1 MAEGGS
7 SREWYLSEE
16 LTQEILDA
24 AAARY
29 KCAQRRFPE
38 DRILRVGYGRLPP
51 ESRRE
56 VEGDTRSQ
64 TGTEAVETMMVDVAR
79 DRSGPKIPVSTLG
92 HISREQEEHEAGEAL
107 MPVSGTDSSMSMVE
121 VKNIPEVVAEKKG
134 SHWAEY
140 ADKRVES
147 PLPPQSGNRS
157 IRREPS
163 TLDTDLPLG
172 LLEAYEKP
180 SSFSHSLAGQPGH
193 RWNRRYTPG
202 TSVHER
208 RQIGSAVNLKRRVM
222 ACNSR
227 LFPTI
232 FRER

>member
-38 DRILRVGYGRLPP
+38 DRVLERGR
-51 ESRRE
+51 RF
-56 VEGDTRSQ
+56 
-64 TGTEAVETMMVDVAR
+64 
-79 DRSGPKIPVSTLG
+79 LG
-92 HISREQEEHEAGEAL
+92 R
-107 MPVSGTDSSMSMVE
+107 DSSVSMVE
-121 VKNIPEVVAEKKG
+121 VKNIPEVVAEKRG
-134 SHWAEY
+134 SHRDGY

-147 PLPPQSGNRS
+147 PSPPQNGNRS

-180 SSFSHSLAGQPGH
+180 SSFSYSLAGTLQEP
-193 RWNRRYTPG
+193 
-202 TSVHER
+202 
-208 RQIGSAVNLKRRVM
+208 
-222 ACNSR
+222 ACMNVGK
-227 LFPTI
+227 
-232 FRER
+232 

>member
-1 MAEGGS
+1 MAEEGS

-51 ESRRE
+51 ESRRA

-64 TGTEAVETMMVDVAR
+64 RGTEAVEAMMVDVAR
-79 DRSGPKIPVSTLG
+79 DRSGPKIPGATLSHVSRG
-92 HISREQEEHEAGEAL
+92 PKEHEAGETL
-107 MPVSGTDSSMSMVE
+107 MPVSGRGSSVSMVE
-121 VKNIPEVVAEKKG
+121 VRNITEVVAEKK
-134 SHWAEY
+134 E
-140 ADKRVES
+140 RVDS
-147 PLPPQSGNRS
+147 PSPPQSGNRS

-232 FRER
+232 FHDR